1 MTSTSELSLFFA
13 SAKTW
18 RLGLLLLCLGLL
30 LGPGPHRDRAWA
42 AEPGLGQEQADF
54 SVVLRFQGNTALSV
68 TRLQA
73 AAAEDLAAFSRL
85 GRRPAIDDAAYLMQ
99 LAYRRAGYYFAEVDY
114 QIESTADS
122 HQVDFLIHEGPLV
135 LVGALDFSGNTVF
148 ADRELAALVENTLR
162 RENGPG
168 PLPFVESRLN
178 EAVGFIRQL
187 YLNEGYRNIGIEIA
201 DWRFDTDE
209 PEQVRQTRVD
219 IPIDI
224 SEGLRQV
231 IVATRLVGDPPP
243 ASATA
248 IEQALAEARA
258 ELTGQP
264 YFTRRKL
271 VLRSLLLEAFHQTG
285 YPEARVMVD
294 DLPGENPGEILL
306 QAELSSGPQVRIGE
320 IEISGNQYVSSRFI
334 RQRLA
339 IKPGDIYR
347 DSARRQSFN
356 ELYRSRLFTR
366 IDIGLAPPDDATEPA
381 PPAVDPAEEA
391 DLPLT
396 RTLLVRV
403 DEAGSRELF
412 LAGGWGSYEMLRLRA
427 GFTNRNL
434 FGHGRVFR
442 LETGGSL
449 KGAEVVA
456 GITDPWLLESRIS
469 ADFPLYYRFREEPSF
484 TRSEFGLGA
493 LFSRNLRHALTASL
507 GYQIRRSNI
516 GKIEADTASESLE
529 SSYNIASIKFQL
541 SRDTRDDIFFPSRG
555 QRAYGAVETA
565 DAVLGS
571 DLAFYR
577 FTGGLRRFI
586 PISPVYTLGLRADTG
601 LILPGRGQISIPLGE
616 RFFNGG
622 ERSIRSF
629 REGQLGPKDLDNQP
643 VGGMAFNVLSI
654 ELRRRLGENLAVSLF
669 ADYGNLAP
677 NLSRAEEGKEAAES
691 RSEVISATMSGY
703 LKDFRPALGAGIQYL
718 LPVGPAR
725 LDFAFNPDRRP
736 DRYEPDFVIHFS
748 LGMAF

>member
-1 MTSTSELSLFFA
+1 LFSA
-13 SAKTW
+13 SAKLW
-18 RLGLLLLCLGLL
+18 RLGLLLLVLGLFPGS
-30 LGPGPHRDRAWA
+30 GPRPDQAWA
-42 AEPGLGQEQADF
+42 AEPEQEQAGPT
-54 SVVLRFQGNTALSV
+54 VVLRFQGNTALGEA
-68 TRLQA
+68 RLRA

-99 LAYRRAGYYFAEVDY
+99 LAYRRAGYHFAEVEY
-114 QIESTADS
+114 RLESTAEA
-122 HQVDFLIHEGPLV
+122 HQVDFLVHEGPRV
-135 LVGALDFSGNTVF
+135 LVGALEFRGNTVF
-148 ADRELAALVENTLR
+148 TDRELTALVENALR
-162 RENGPG
+162 GENGTG

-178 EAVGFIRQL
+178 QAVGLIREL
-187 YLNEGYRNIGIEIA
+187 YLNEGYRDIGIEIGE
-201 DWRFDTDE
+201 WRFTPEE
-209 PEQVRQTRVD
+209 PQQAAQARVD
-219 IPIDI
+219 IPISL

-231 IVATRLVGDPPP
+231 IVAVQLADEPP
-243 ASATA
+243 AGAAAA
-248 IEQALAEARA
+248 IDRALLAAEA

-271 VLRSLLLEAFHQTG
+271 VLRSRLLEAFHQTG
-285 YPEARVMVD
+285 YPEARVQVD
-294 DLPGENPGEILL
+294 DLPGEKPGEIIL
-306 QAELSSGPQVRIGE
+306 QAELASGPLVEIAE
-320 IEISGNQYVSSRFI
+320 IEIQGNQHVSSRFI

-339 IKPGDIYR
+339 FKPGDIYR

-366 IDIGLAPPDDATEPA
+366 IDLSLAPLD
-381 PPAVDPAEEA
+381 DPAEPPPA
-391 DLPLT
+391 ILPDEDQPVK
-396 RTLLVRV
+396 RKLLVRV

-449 KGAEVVA
+449 KGAEVLA

-469 ADFPLYYRFREEPSF
+469 ADFPLYYRVREEPSF
-484 TRSEFGLGA
+484 TRSELGLGA
-493 LFSRNLRHALTASL
+493 LFSRDLRQAMTASL

-516 GKIEADTASESLE
+516 GKIEADIASESLE

-586 PISPVYTLGLRADTG
+586 PLSPLYTLGLRADTG
-601 LILPGRGQISIPLGE
+601 LILPGRDQITIPLGE

-622 ERSIRSF
+622 ERSVRSF

-643 VGGMAFNVLSI
+643 VGGMAFNILSI

-691 RSEVISATMSGY
+691 RSEVIRATMSDY
-703 LKDFRPALGAGIQYL
+703 LKDFRPALGVGFQYL

-736 DRYEPDFVIHFS
+736 DRHEPDFVVHFS